1 MKDTTNQNLKKKKQ
15 KKNTSSGEQHEEK
28 PQMQELQFPSCV
40 FRILKN
46 WKQLRDSISA
56 SYYWLGWKTKRRNRK
71 KITAN
76 SIRDRLEGC

>member
-46 WKQLRDSISA
+46 
-56 SYYWLGWKTKRRNRK
+56 
-71 KITAN
+71 
-76 SIRDRLEGC
+76 